1 MLLAM
6 RRESEPHHAAA
17 SATLP
22 STANAADVTAVVSAS
37 ALTQSNASV
46 TTNGLVVPSVSSA
59 LQLSPSL
66 SIAVNATSR
75 TTQYHHLQL
84 QQQQQHAELLQ
95 QQQADS
101 LNTPTTPLLNL
112 GRSPLQFPPPPPP
125 PPPVPAQAGSQF
137 GFYTPST
144 GAATYLHSHYPHSSV
159 VPTSASTP
167 LVSINTGNASLA
179 NSSSQRSSSVQ
190 STELDEYVDILQ
202 VQQLLLD
209 SSASASQQA
218 FAAANSGNTNGI
230 TATQAPQTSL
240 PKPRPR
246 LNLQK
251 ATEYA
256 AQVQADNPT
265 SRRMLI
271 DYPSPYLY
279 GNHYHTSPSED
290 LVALWFGSNGSG
302 GVAPGTPSAAMIME
316 GLETLVAPSHH
327 AFLLTESAA
336 AAHFNVLSFDTCL
349 FKGAAQTSPSTAAS
363 SAPTYLS
370 TPSHTFGGGHLGAAQ
385 TLLHYNLSTANSN
398 HQSSIPCSINNSSSG
413 NLTNSSNIATSVSA
427 ATNSALS
434 AAISRTNF
442 ARISG
447 ANSSGNSSSDGITAA
462 TVASASEIDTLTTST
477 AAAVS
482 VNGSS
487 SAPNSNSNGRASATH
502 LSLLNTVQ
510 HSPGSHAIAS
520 LSSVGT
526 NNGIDITSSVKQ
538 SQSLPSD
545 ALCGETQTGDLNT
558 PVTTSNDIPSFF
570 GPSTI
575 VEPPPITGSIESQ
588 DLSLEP
594 QPTASPVL
602 CSALKEE
609 RSTPP
614 ILEIVKEET
623 SNNSCTMYP
632 THLSQNQIQTT
643 PTTTA
648 ASTTLRNN
656 TTNTNTLSNTHH
668 QSLHH
673 HQHQQQQHHQQ
684 HTGQHSPN
692 HYQHQQQQH
701 NLQQQNQ
708 ISHHVLHQQ
717 QQQQQHLQQNN
728 HHIQHHQQHSHYHH
742 SPHSLHQQQHGHH
755 QQQQQQHAQ
764 HHHEQQHPQQQQQT
778 HATSNSNSG
787 KISYRGIFT
796 TTGNTAMSGIN
807 NATAAGTATQQQQQ
821 QQHQQQQIG
830 SPQISALPG
839 QISPPSAGLGNS
851 WGLPS
856 PDKTLFQP
864 PMFSI
869 LGPGLQST
877 AQAHYAA
884 QQAVVAQPSST
895 PSPSHH
901 MHTAYDDGRVAT
913 QHVEL
918 LGLNMDCS
926 PIILKQ
932 PPPSYSSTSSFTSLA
947 DMQQAQA
954 NHELQQYRQQMSVAT
969 AKYQW
974 LDSPAEYGGAEQ
986 SLVVPGPS
994 SSSSTAAAVVG
1005 SIIPKQEVYQDP
1017 TPLHH
1022 MQPSAGQGSQTGY
1035 SVVQLAE
1042 YSPST
1047 SKGHEILSQVY
1058 QQSTMPLKLV
1068 PVKPRKYPNRPSK
1081 TPVHERPYACPVE
1094 NCDRRFSRS
1103 DELTRHIRIHTGQ
1116 KPFQCRICMRSFSRS
1131 DHLTTHIRTHTG
1143 EKPFSCDICGRKF
1156 ARSDEKKR
1164 HAKVHLKQRIKKESK
1179 LSQQQQQAAAAA
1191 AQQQQHH
1198 HHHHGSHHLLHSDD
1212 LPITTSN
1219 ATSL

>member
-6 RRESEPHHAAA
+6 RREREHHHAAVI
-17 SATLP
+17 ATVP
-22 STANAADVTAVVSAS
+22 STVTAATANGNAATTESTPVSVSA
-37 ALTQSNASV
+37 
-46 TTNGLVVPSVSSA
+46 TTNGLVVPCVSTA
-59 LQLSPSL
+59 LQLSPNL
-66 SIAVNATSR
+66 SVAANATSC
-75 TTQYHHLQL
+75 TLQHHHLLQQQQL
-84 QQQQQHAELLQ
+84 QQQQQELQQHAQHLQ

-101 LNTPTTPLLNL
+101 LNTPTTPLLNI

-125 PPPVPAQAGSQF
+125 PVQVQAGPQF

-144 GAATYLHSHYPHSSV
+144 GAATYLHPHYPLSSG
-159 VPTSASTP
+159 VPTSVSTS
-167 LVSINTGNASLA
+167 LVPVNTGSASLA
-179 NSSSQRSSSVQ
+179 NGAPRSSSAQ

-209 SSASASQQA
+209 SSASASQQQA
-218 FAAANSGNTNGI
+218 LAAANGGNTSTNG
-230 TATQAPQTSL
+230 TTSTTSSQQSL

-251 ATEYA
+251 ASEYA
-256 AQVQADNPT
+256 AQVQAESPS
-265 SRRMLI
+265 SRRMLL

-279 GNHYHTSPSED
+279 GNHYHSSPNED
-290 LVALWFGSNGSG
+290 LVALWFGSNGTG

-349 FKGAAQTSPSTAAS
+349 FKTTAQTSPSTAAT
-363 SAPTYLS
+363 SAATYLS

-385 TLLHYNLSTANSN
+385 TLLHYNLSTANNN
-398 HQSSIPCSINNSSSG
+398 HQTALACSSSG
-413 NLTNSSNIATSVSA
+413 SSSACNTATTNNIVTSA
-427 ATNSALS
+427 AAGTNSALS

-442 ARISG
+442 TRIG
-447 ANSSGNSSSDGITAA
+447 VATNNSSS
-462 TVASASEIDTLTTST
+462 
-477 AAAVS
+477 
-482 VNGSS
+482 
-487 SAPNSNSNGRASATH
+487 NSNSSNTSCNTVATAVQQANAALTSPTLAASAAVTAANNNSNNNSGRNSATH
-502 LSLLNTVQ
+502 LSLLNTAQ
-510 HSPGSHAIAS
+510 HSPGSHAAASLGGVGATPNGVDIAS
-520 LSSVGT
+520 SV
-526 NNGIDITSSVKQ
+526 VKQ
-538 SQSLPSD
+538 SHQQSLPSD
-545 ALCGETQTGDLNT
+545 AQCGDTQTGDLNT

-575 VEPPPITGSIESQ
+575 VEPPPITGSIESE

-594 QPTASPVL
+594 QPTSSPVL
-602 CSALKEE
+602 CSPLKEE

-614 ILEIVKEET
+614 TLAIVKEET
-623 SNNSCTMYP
+623 SN
-632 THLSQNQIQTT
+632 
-643 PTTTA
+643 
-648 ASTTLRNN
+648 
-656 TTNTNTLSNTHH
+656 
-668 QSLHH
+668 
-673 HQHQQQQHHQQ
+673 
-684 HTGQHSPN
+684 
-692 HYQHQQQQH
+692 
-701 NLQQQNQ
+701 
-708 ISHHVLHQQ
+708 
-717 QQQQQHLQQNN
+717 
-728 HHIQHHQQHSHYHH
+728 
-742 SPHSLHQQQHGHH
+742 
-755 QQQQQQHAQ
+755 
-764 HHHEQQHPQQQQQT
+764 
-778 HATSNSNSG
+778 
-787 KISYRGIFT
+787 
-796 TTGNTAMSGIN
+796 TAMSGLHS
-807 NATAAGTATQQQQQ
+807 AAAAAAAATQQQQQ
-821 QQHQQQQIG
+821 QQQQQHQHQQQAAQQQIG
-830 SPQISALPG
+830 SPQLSVLPG
-839 QISPPSAGLGNS
+839 QMSPPSAGLGNS

-864 PMFSI
+864 PIFSL
-869 LGPGLQST
+869 LGPGPQST

-884 QQAVVAQPSST
+884 QQTVAQPSST

-901 MHTAYDDGRVAT
+901 MHAGGYDDGRAAA

-954 NHELQQYRQQMSVAT
+954 NHELQQYRQQISVAAT
-969 AKYQW
+969 KYQW
-974 LDSPAEYGGAEQ
+974 LDSPAEYGGAQQ

-994 SSSSTAAAVVG
+994 SATSSAAAASVIG
-1005 SIIPKQEVYQDP
+1005 GIIPKQEAYSDP
-1017 TPLHH
+1017 TPPHH
-1022 MQPSAGQGSQTGY
+1022 MQPPASQGQSGY

-1179 LSQQQQQAAAAA
+1179 LSQQQQQQQQQQAAAAAAAA
-1191 AQQQQHH
+1191 AQQQQQHH
-1198 HHHHGSHHLLHSDD
+1198 HHHSAHHMLHSGD
-1212 LPITTSN
+1212 LPIVTSS

>member
-623 SNNSCTMYP
+623 SN
-632 THLSQNQIQTT
+632 
-643 PTTTA
+643 
-648 ASTTLRNN
+648 
-656 TTNTNTLSNTHH
+656 
-668 QSLHH
+668 
-673 HQHQQQQHHQQ
+673 
-684 HTGQHSPN
+684 
-692 HYQHQQQQH
+692 
-701 NLQQQNQ
+701 
-708 ISHHVLHQQ
+708 
-717 QQQQQHLQQNN
+717 
-728 HHIQHHQQHSHYHH
+728 
-742 SPHSLHQQQHGHH
+742 
-755 QQQQQQHAQ
+755 
-764 HHHEQQHPQQQQQT
+764 
-778 HATSNSNSG
+778 
-787 KISYRGIFT
+787 
-796 TTGNTAMSGIN
+796 TAMSGIN